1 MSDADLKVMAEDEG
15 EAREWGGGSGRLVAG
30 VIAVLS
36 LAGIGVA
43 GYLTYTHVFN
53 QPVACVGFG
62 SCDTVAQSDYAHLAG
77 VPVSVLGLLGYAAL
91 FAVAAFWLG
100 VGDRFETWPLLAIWG
115 MSIGGAAYSVYLTYL
130 ELFVINAVC
139 IWCVTSAVIMFCI
152 LIVSTVALFASGREV
167 DYSPD

>member
-1 MSDADLKVMAEDEG
+1 MSDADLEVTAEDEG

-30 VIAVLS
+30 VVAVLS

-43 GYLTYTHVFN
+43 GYLSYSHWFN
-53 QPVACVGFG
+53 HSVVCAGFG

-77 VPVSVLGLLGYAAL
+77 VPVSVLGLLGYVAL
-91 FAVAAFWLG
+91 FVVAAFWLG

-130 ELFVINAVC
+130 ELFVIDAIC

-152 LIVSTVALFASGREV
+152 LIVSTIALFATAREV
-167 DYSPD
+167 ELPPD

>member
-1 MSDADLKVMAEDEG
+1 MSDADLEVMAEDEG

-30 VIAVLS
+30 VVAVLS

-43 GYLTYTHVFN
+43 GYLTYSRWFGQSV
-53 QPVACVGFG
+53 VCAGLG

-77 VPVSVLGLLGYAAL
+77 VPVAVLGLLGYVAL
-91 FAVAAFWLG
+91 FAVAAFWLR

-130 ELFVINAVC
+130 ELFVIDAIC

-152 LIVSTVALFASGREV
+152 LIVSTIALFATGREV
-167 DYSPD
+167 ELPPD